1 MTMSSDDDV
10 KAAIDRASS
19 IDEETAQDIRDD
31 FETSDEDVSRW
42 QRIGAGVQLA
52 ILFSGVGI
60 ALGASVYF
68 GYIDPKITVLA
79 TVNAGWVF
87 EYFIIGF
94 TAAFLLYVFTL
105 IVMVLPG
112 SVLKLLG
119 GLAYGAAVA
128 AGLVNTSEE

>member
-1 MTMSSDDDV
+1 MSSDDDV

-31 FETSDEDVSRW
+31 FKTSDEDVSRW

-68 GYIDPKITVLA
+68 GYIDPQITVLA

-94 TAAFLLYVFTL
+94 IAAFLLYVFAL

-112 SVLKLLG
+112 SVLGLLG

-128 AGLVNTSEE
+128 AGLVDNEG